1 LSPTA
6 PSCRFCGT
14 KLRHTLVDL
23 GMSPLSNAYLTAQQ
37 LDQMEPFYPL
47 HVRIC
52 DGCFLVQLE
61 QYECPETIFGNYA
74 YFSSYSESWLN
85 HARQY
90 AERMIH
96 ELALDSN
103 SLVVEIASNDGYL
116 LQFFRAQGIRVLG
129 VEPASNVAVAA
140 ERRGI
145 PTLVQFFGSATA
157 RELAEAGK
165 QADLLIGN
173 NVLAHVP
180 DLNDFIAGL
189 KLLLKPHGAI
199 TLEFP
204 HLLRLI
210 EGNQFDTI
218 YHEHFSYFSLCTAE
232 QIFRK
237 HLLTVFDVEELTTHG
252 GSLRLHIRHA
262 EDDRLPVATRV
273 AELKNREIS
282 AGMQDLSRFSL
293 FAEKVQETKRCLLE
307 FLISVKRQRKSVA
320 GYGAPAKANTLLN
333 FCGIGADFIDYT
345 VDMSPHKQNRFLP
358 GTHIPVFSPDRI
370 RETRPDYLLI
380 LPWNL
385 RDEIVSQMAHIREW
399 GGRFVIPIPR
409 AEVLS

>member
-1 LSPTA
+1 MA
-6 PSCRFCGT
+6 PSCRFCGK

-90 AERMIH
+90 AERMIQ
-96 ELALDSN
+96 EFALDSN
-103 SLVVEIASNDGYL
+103 SLVVEVASNDGYL
-116 LQFFRAQGIRVLG
+116 LQFFQARDIRVLG

-140 ERRGI
+140 ERKGI

-199 TLEFP
+199 TVEFP

-232 QIFRK
+232 RIFRA
-237 HLLTVFDVEELTTHG
+237 HLFTVFDVEELTTHG

-262 EDDRLPVATRV
+262 EDDQFPVAARV
-273 AELKNREIS
+273 AELKSREIA

-293 FAEKVQETKRCLLE
+293 FAEKVQETKRGLLE
-307 FLISVKRQRKSVA
+307 FLISVKRQGKSVA

-333 FCGIGADFIDYT
+333 FCGIGTDFIDYT
-345 VDMSPHKQNRFLP
+345 VDISPHKQNRFLP
-358 GTHIPVFSPDRI
+358 GTHIPVFSPERI
-370 RETRPDYLLI
+370 RETRPDYVLI

-385 RDEIVSQMAHIREW
+385 RDEVVSQMAHIREW

-409 AEVLS
+409 AEVLI